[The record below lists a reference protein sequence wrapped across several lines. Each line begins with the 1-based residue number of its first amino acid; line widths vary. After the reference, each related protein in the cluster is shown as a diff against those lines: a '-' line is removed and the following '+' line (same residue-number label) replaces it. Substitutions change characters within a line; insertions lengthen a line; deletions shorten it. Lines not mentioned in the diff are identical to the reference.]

1 MSTFAKALKV
11 VEQPPN
17 AEEVLQQVELTF
29 DSYEQ
34 MCVRENNLDFRLSRE
49 QLAELRSLP
58 V

>member
-1 MSTFAKALKV
+1 MSTFAKTLKF
-11 VEQPPN
+11 VEHPN
-17 AEEVLQQVELTF
+17 YEEVLQQVELTF

-34 MCVRENNLDFRLSRE
+34 ICSWENNLYFRLSRE